1 MIGSLSEHMC
11 VYGGSG
17 CQQLEPDD
25 RSEDPHVCGASNWR
39 HQSEWNHEPTS
50 VPATGKT
57 KIQGLL
63 LGRGCLSADA
73 GDFHFFLVC
82 FVFCGVFGWVGV
94 WFWFVGVGVWVFP
107 LSDLQP
113 EPTEKGTVW
122 DHYCCLCFF
131 VWVLCVSACVDLC
144 AYTYIL
150 YNCLCLLET
159 HNQTHYWLGV
169 GLQQPPLCQEAVIT
183 NSPLTKI
190 FKMDE
195 QVLPCPRTHPQPPW
209 FPCYKRT
216 DPNTKMPLWPL
227 LPTHVSSGYSPL
239 PQHSPDRPS
248 NGGAGWL
255 PLSGRPWWAAGGPSK
270 PIPKALGCA
279 VLGELC
285 KGLGSS
291 QPAAP
296 CSLFCSPLHWGIR
309 HSLLAP

>member
-1 MIGSLSEHMC
+1 MGDL
-11 VYGGSG
+11 
-17 CQQLEPDD
+17 
-25 RSEDPHVCGASNWR
+25 GASNWSQMTGQR
-39 HQSEWNHEPTS
+39 THMSV
-50 VPATGKT
+50 VPATGDT
-57 KIQGLL
+57 RASEITSQRVCLQL
-63 LGRGCLSADA
+63 ERPRYRGCYWAEGAWAQMLETST
-73 GDFHFFLVC
+73 FFSVC
-82 FVFCGVFGWVGV
+82 FGFCGVFGWVGV

-169 GLQQPPLCQEAVIT
+169 GLQQPPLCQEAVIS

-216 DPNTKMPLWPL
+216 GPNTKMPLWPL